1 MYVTIFLIKILKTL
15 LLQPKK
21 IKYKKIKKGKLRK
34 FSYKNNLNFGTI
46 GLKALESGLISA
58 RQLEAARQAIA
69 RKMKKKGKIWI
80 KVFPS
85 LPITKKPIE
94 VRMGKGKG
102 NVSHWATRVKGG
114 SVIFEICGINNK
126 TAIKAFKTG
135 SAKLPIKT
143 QIFN

>member
-1 MYVTIFLIKILKTL
+1 M

-21 IKYKKIKKGKLRK
+21 VKYNKIKKGRLNK

-58 RQLEAARQAIA
+58 RQIEAARQAIA
-69 RKMKKKGKIWI
+69 RKIKKKGKIWI
-80 KVFPS
+80 KIFPN
-85 LPITKKPIE
+85 LPITKKPTE

-102 NVSHWATRVKGG
+102 GISHWTARVRGG
-114 SVIFEICGINNK
+114 SVLFEICGVNYK
-126 TAIKAFKTG
+126 TGIKAFRTG
-135 SAKLPIKT
+135 SAKLPLKT